1 MPWTTPTLKSVRE
14 LTRDYTLSQL
24 GAKAMIPNSV
34 LRIMSDA
41 MSGLAH
47 LTLLYIDWLAKQLL
61 PDTAEQEWLDR
72 HGIIWLKNADGSKG
86 RKVATY
92 ANGAI
97 HFNGDFGVVVPS
109 GTVLTGPNGIEYQ
122 TVQEVTLGNAGASAP
137 AVALTS
143 GEVGNLPA
151 GTALGFSNPLI
162 APAPAGV
169 IETAECDGDMAGGV
183 DTENDDLL
191 RERVLFR
198 IQKPPMGGDKDDY
211 EAWTMSIPGVTRA
224 WCAPTEMGPGT
235 VTVRF
240 MMDEVRDYN
249 NGFPLAS
256 DCTLVKA
263 YLDTVRPVAVKDLFV
278 VSPIPMP
285 VDMLITKLFPNTTA
299 QINAI
304 EASCIERFRLKAAP
318 GQIFYRAWV
327 DEAISDANPDYYDLV
342 LEDAVPPDNGSLPV
356 LGTINYLLSD
366 VPPTEPGEPPLS

>member
-1 MPWTTPTLKSVRE
+1 MPWTTPTLKETRT
-14 LTRDYTLSQL
+14 LTRDYVLSQL
-24 GAKAMIPNSV
+24 GAVAMIPNSV

-47 LTLLYIDWLAKQLL
+47 LTMLYIDWLSKQLL
-61 PDTAEQEWLDR
+61 PDTSETEWLDR
-72 HGIIWLKNADGSKG
+72 HGTIWLVNADGSKG

-92 ANGAI
+92 ANGAV
-97 HFNGDFGVVVPS
+97 HFDGDFGVVVPT
-109 GTVLTGPNGIEYQ
+109 GTVLSGPLVQYQ
-122 TVQEVTLGNAGASAP
+122 TIANVTLGNEGASAQ
-137 AVALTS
+137 AVALTA
-143 GEVGNLPA
+143 GEIGNLPS
-151 GTALGFSNPLI
+151 GTDVGIVTGIP
-162 APAPAGV
+162 GV
-169 IETAECDGDMAGGV
+169 TGAVTDGDMAGGV
-183 DTENDDLL
+183 DTETDEQL

-240 MMDEVRDYN
+240 MMDVVRDYN

-285 VDMLITKLFPNTTA
+285 VDMLITKLSPNTTA

-304 EASCIERFRLKAAP
+304 EASCIDRFRLKASP
-318 GQIFYRAWV
+318 GEIFYRAWV
-327 DEAISDANPDYYDLV
+327 DEAISDANPVYYDLV
-342 LEDAVPPDNGSLPV
+342 LDDAVPPDNGSLPV
-356 LGTINYLLSD
+356 LGTISYLLSD
-366 VPPTEPGEPPLS
+366 VPPTEPGDPPLS

>member
-1 MPWTTPTLKSVRE
+1 MPWTTPTLRE
-14 LTRDYTLSQL
+14 TRTLTRDYVLSQL
-24 GAKAMIPNSV
+24 GAVAMIPNSV

-47 LTLLYIDWLAKQLL
+47 LTMLYIDWLAKQLL
-61 PDTAEQEWLDR
+61 PDTAETEWLDR

-92 ANGAI
+92 ATGSILFQGN
-97 HFNGDFGVVVPS
+97 FGVVVPS
-109 GTVLTGPNGIEYQ
+109 GTICTGQNNVDYQ
-122 TVQEVTLGNAGASAP
+122 TVEIVTLGNAGASAP
-137 AVALTS
+137 AIALTA
-143 GEVGNLPA
+143 GEIGNLSA
-151 GTALGFSNPLI
+151 
-162 APAPAGV
+162 
-169 IETAECDGDMAGGV
+169 TAELSIQTAIDGVTSATLDGDMAGGV
-183 DTENDDLL
+183 DTESDDQL
-191 RERVLFR
+191 RERILFR

-240 MMDEVRDYN
+240 MMDVVRDYN

-256 DCTLVKA
+256 DCMLVKT

-285 VDMLITKLFPNTTA
+285 VDMLITKLAPNTTA

-304 EASCIERFRLKAAP
+304 EASCIERFRLKAIP
-318 GQIFYRAWV
+318 GEIFYRAWV
-327 DEAISDANPDYYDLV
+327 DEAISDANPLYYDLV
-342 LEDAVPPDNGSLPV
+342 LNDAVPPDNGSLPV
-356 LGTINYLLSD
+356 LGTISYLL
-366 VPPTEPGEPPLS
+366 TGEEPNEP

>member
-1 MPWTTPTLKSVRE
+1 MPWNTPTLRE
-14 LTRDYTLSQL
+14 TRVLTRDYVLSQL
-24 GAKAMIPNSV
+24 GAVAMIPNSA

-61 PDTAEQEWLDR
+61 PDTSEQEWLDR
-72 HGIIWLKNADGSKG
+72 HGTIWLKNADGSKG

-92 ANGAI
+92 ANGMVA
-97 HFNGDFGVVVPS
+97 FDGAFGIIIPS
-109 GTVLTGPNGIEYQ
+109 GTVLMAATRVQYQ
-122 TVQEVTLGNAGASAP
+122 TIEEVTLGNAGASAP
-137 AVALTS
+137 AVALVS
-143 GEVGNLPA
+143 GEIGNLPS
-151 GTALGFSNPLI
+151 GTSISFPNP
-162 APAPAGV
+162 PEGV
-169 IETAECDGDMAGGV
+169 SANAILDGDMSGGV
-183 DTENDDLL
+183 DQETDEQL

-240 MMDEVRDYN
+240 MMDVVRDYN

-256 DCTLVKA
+256 DCTLVKT

-304 EASCIERFRLKAAP
+304 EASCIERFKLKAAP

-327 DEAISDANPDYYDLV
+327 DEAISDANPAYYDLV
-342 LEDAVPPDNGSLPV
+342 LDDAVPPDNGSLPV
-356 LGTINYLLSD
+356 LGTINYLLTD

>member
-1 MPWTTPTLKSVRE
+1 MPWSTPTLKATRTM
-14 LTRDYTLSQL
+14 TRDYILSQL

-47 LTLLYIDWLAKQLL
+47 LTMLYIDWLAKQLL

-72 HGIIWLKNADGSKG
+72 HGIIWLKNADGSTG
-86 RKVATY
+86 RKAATY
-92 ANGAI
+92 ANGAV
-97 HFNGDFGVVVPS
+97 HFDGDFGVIVPS
-109 GTVLTGPNGIEYQ
+109 GTIVTGINNVQYQ
-122 TVQEVTLGNAGASAP
+122 TTAEVTLGNVGASAP
-137 AVALTS
+137 ALALTA
-143 GEVGNLPA
+143 GEIGNLPA
-151 GTALGFSNPLI
+151 GSDLSLSTAI
-162 APAPAGV
+162 EGV
-169 IETAECDGDMAGGV
+169 VSTATADGDMAGGV
-183 DTENDDLL
+183 DEETDDQL

-224 WCAPTEMGPGT
+224 WCAPVEMGPGT

-240 MMDEVRDYN
+240 MMDVVRDYN

-318 GQIFYRAWV
+318 GEIYYRAWV
-327 DEAISDANPDYYDLV
+327 DEAISDANPEYYDLV
-342 LEDAVPPDNGSLPV
+342 LNDAVPPDNGSLPV
-356 LGTINYLLSD
+356 LGTISYLLSGQE
-366 VPPTEPGEPPLS
+366 PNEPGEEVS

>member
-1 MPWTTPTLKSVRE
+1 MPWFTPTLKDTRK
-14 LTRDYTLSQL
+14 LTRDYVLSQL
-24 GAKAMIPNSV
+24 GAVAMIPNSV

-61 PDTAEQEWLDR
+61 PDTAETEWLDR
-72 HGIIWLKNADGSKG
+72 HGIIWLKNSDGSKG

-92 ANGAI
+92 ANGAVL
-97 HFNGDFGVVVPS
+97 FTGDFGVVVPAGTLLMS
-109 GTVLTGPNGIEYQ
+109 GLTGVEYQ
-122 TVQEVTLGNAGASAP
+122 TIAEVTLGNVGASAP
-137 AVALTS
+137 AVALTAGEIGNQSS
-143 GEVGNLPA
+143 GASVNIQ
-151 GTALGFSNPLI
+151 TDILGISQLATF
-162 APAPAGV
+162 
-169 IETAECDGDMAGGV
+169 DGDMAGGV
-183 DTENDDLL
+183 DEESDDLL

-211 EAWTMSIPGVTRA
+211 EAWTLSIPGVTRA
-224 WCAPTEMGPGT
+224 WCAPVEMGPGT

-318 GQIFYRAWV
+318 GEIFYRAWV

-342 LEDAVPPDNGSLPV
+342 LNDAVPPDNGSLPV
-356 LGTINYLLSD
+356 LGTISYLLTGQE
-366 VPPTEPGEPPLS
+366 PNEPGAP